1 MAGTVSAHLRG
12 TFVLTHTLA
21 EGYCRITEVLY
32 SHWRAMSACS
42 LQMAAIAHLLL
53 LGLTEV
59 WPMSWPGSQNILQI
73 LIVTGLVLVVSALA
87 QRTHAESQ
95 AEEPSQNDAPFDTIA
110 ALRMAAEASSAA
122 LNPVP
127 SAELSKFMLSP
138 REVALER
145 QSQRLVEIADT
156 AVRSRGEAERRGQAW
171 ADLMSRVSHELRTPL
186 NAVIG
191 FSDVM
196 SAELFGPVGHP
207 RYQEYIEHI
216 RDSGRAL
223 LKSAEDTLALTALLA
238 QPGSTAKPE
247 VLELD
252 EFAAEAWT
260 FVSLESASRHLTLI
274 SNGLEGLEVL
284 SERRPLRQILIN
296 LLSAAAARAPRGGTI
311 ELTAR
316 QDGDL
321 VELEISVPVLSTT
334 GHHDDGALSLSLAR
348 ALLELQE
355 SFLIEFPT
363 GTQSWRAITVLS
375 IATQQ
380 DFFSLT
386 ASRSN
391 TACPAIN

>member
-12 TFVLTHTLA
+12 TLVLTHSLA
-21 EGYCRITEVLY
+21 EGYFRITEILY

-42 LQMAAIAHLLL
+42 LQMAAIAHLVL

-59 WPMSWPGSQNILQI
+59 WPMSWSGSENFPQI
-73 LIVTGLVLVVSALA
+73 LIVTGLMLVVSALG
-87 QRTHAESQ
+87 QRTQVQIKPAGIAQ
-95 AEEPSQNDAPFDTIA
+95 TDAPFDTLA
-110 ALRMAAEASSAA
+110 ALRMAAETSGAA
-122 LNPVP
+122 INLAP
-127 SAELSKFMLSP
+127 STELSKFMLSP

-156 AVRSRGEAERRGQAW
+156 AVRSRGEAEQRGQAW
-171 ADLMSRVSHELRTPL
+171 AELMSRVSHELRTPL

-223 LKSAEDTLALTALLA
+223 LKSAEDTLALTSLLA
-238 QPGSTAKPE
+238 QPGSVANPE

-252 EFAAEAWT
+252 EFAAEAWE
-260 FVSLESASRHLTLI
+260 FVSLEGSGRHLKLQT
-274 SNGLEGLEVL
+274 SGLDGLEVL
-284 SERRPLRQILIN
+284 GERRPLRQILIN
-296 LLSAAAARAPRGGTI
+296 LLSAAAARAPRGGMI

-321 VELEISVPVLSTT
+321 VELEIAVPVLKTS
-334 GHHDDGALSLSLAR
+334 GNPDDGALSLSLAR

-363 GTQSWRAITVLS
+363 GTESWRAITVLS
-375 IATQQ
+375 VASQQ

-391 TACPAIN
+391 MACPALT